1 MKRTPSSLAIPGLV
15 LATTATL
22 LGSSALHER
31 QAPKALNI
39 LLMGTDGRDTIT
51 AAEKRKFHAGGIAC
65 NCTDVLMLVHVSAR
79 RDRVSVVSMPRDSY
93 ADIPPYRDASSGEER
108 APHASKING
117 AYNEGGPALTISTV
131 ESMSGMRIDRYLQVD
146 FRRFIDAVNDVGG
159 VEVCTSRTLKDS
171 ATKLNLKPG
180 SHRLNG
186 GPSLQYVRSRHVDTS
201 ADLGRIQRQHR
212 FLVNALRGLRADKAL
227 TDPVGMARVADTL
240 LGKGQVEQGFDAKE
254 LVQLAAALEKVPAK
268 AIEFTT
274 VPIAGFNETR
284 PDIGST
290 LAWDMERAD
299 AMFAKLRADKPLL
312 KADANPSPKDPPG
325 LKGYG
330 PVRGSS
336 LTCK

>member
-1 MKRTPSSLAIPGLV
+1 MKRTLSSLAVPGLV

-22 LGSSALHER
+22 LASAALPER

-51 AAEKRKFHAGGIAC
+51 AAEKRKFHAGGHAC

-108 APHASKING
+108 APHPSKING
-117 AYNEGGPALTISTV
+117 AYNEGGPELSISTV
-131 ESMSGMRIDRYLQVD
+131 ESMSGVRIDRYLQVD

-180 SHRLNG
+180 KHRLDG

-212 FLVNALRGLRADKAL
+212 FLANALRGLRADKAL
-227 TDPVGMARVADTL
+227 TDPVGMARVTGTL
-240 LGKGQVEQGFDAKE
+240 LGNGQVEQGFDAKE
-254 LVQLAAALEKVPAK
+254 MVQLAAALQKVPAK

-290 LAWDMERAD
+290 LAWDMKRAD
-299 AMFAKLRADKPLL
+299 AMFAKLRADRPLL
-312 KADANPSPKDPPG
+312 KADANPRPKDPPG